1 MNPSPLT
8 PEQREQL
15 LALAAGRLGTPT
27 DKLKETFEK
36 EGLKGLSAALPPE
49 AQNLLGDRDKLTA
62 LLEDPAVRKL
72 LSQLLD

>member
-1 MNPSPLT
+1 MKPPSLT
-8 PEQREQL
+8 PQQMEQL

-49 AQNLLGDRDKLTA
+49 AQELLGDRDKMAA
-62 LLEDPAVRKL
+62 LLKDPTVRRL

>member
-1 MNPSPLT
+1 MHPSSLT
-8 PEQREQL
+8 PEQMEQL

-49 AQNLLGDRDKLTA
+49 AQALLGDRDKMTA
-62 LLEDPAVRKL
+62 LLADPAVRKL
-72 LSQLLD
+72 LSDLLD